1 MRLMR
6 MPTQC
11 GRVGR
16 LTAACPLGGPSAAR
30 GKPQALNAA
39 KQQRP
44 GQQRQLWHVAAAT
57 V

>member
-16 LTAACPLGGPSAAR
+16 LTAACPSGGPSAAR